1 MKDAHPRV
9 TRLSEYRPP
18 AFLVDTADLRFEL
31 GEDATLVHGRLA
43 LRRNAAT
50 DAPDAPLALNGQG
63 LVLESI
69 AIDGKALAAGDYRYE
84 DDLLHIP
91 SVPGHFVLETTVR
104 IEPQKNTALEGL
116 YRSRGMFCT
125 QCEPEGFRRITF
137 FPDRPDVL
145 ARFSTEIIAPRAGFP
160 VLLSNGNETARGELP
175 DGRHW
180 VRWEDPFPKPS
191 YLFALVAGDLVSL
204 DDRFV
209 TCSGRDV
216 ALRIFV
222 EPKDLDKCAFGME
235 ALKQSMRWD
244 EEVYGREYDLDV
256 FMIVAVDDF
265 NMGAMEN
272 KGLNVFNTSC
282 VLAHK
287 DITTD
292 AGFLRIAGIVAHEYF
307 HNWSGNRVTCR
318 DWFQLSLKEGFTVFR
333 DAQFSADTGA
343 SVVRRIENVALL
355 RTAQFAEDGGPMA
368 HPVRPDSYLEINN
381 FYTLTVYEKGA
392 ELVRMIRELVGPE
405 AFRRGSDLYFAR
417 HDGQA
422 VTTEDFVRAMEDAS
436 GRDLGQFRLW
446 YTQAGTPHLTFR
458 DAWDAATG
466 CYRLEVTQTCP
477 PTPGQPHKEPMHIP
491 VRLGLIGSNGEI
503 PFAQGGPLD
512 TEHVLELREPVS
524 EFVFTGIPEHPV
536 PSLLRGFSAP
546 VKASFDYSSED
557 LERLMRLDSDGFAR
571 WDAGQTLALRV
582 LQARM
587 AGHGGDGAD
596 ERLASA
602 FRALLREVS
611 ADPATVA
618 QMLVLPA
625 ETYLGELAGIIDPL
639 AIHAARQAERRA
651 LARELKAEFLACYE
665 RLLSEAEYR
674 VDPVQ
679 VGRRS
684 LRNACAHY
692 LSLLGDGAC
701 RSLLRRQ
708 YHDASNM
715 TDRLAALTAL
725 VQGDPDPASSGADVL
740 LADFQAHWRHEAL
753 ALNLWFTV
761 QAQRPHAEALDDVR
775 ALLQHRDFELR
786 NPNRVRALI
795 GAFCSGNAPG
805 FHRADSAGYR
815 FLCEQVSALDP
826 VNPQVA
832 ARLLAPL
839 TRWRRHAPGHA
850 EGMRSALE
858 TLRNLPGLSPDCFE
872 VVDKSLAAP
881 PAEAG

>member
-1 MKDAHPRV
+1 MKDAQPRV

-18 AFLVDTADLRFEL
+18 DFLVDTVDLRFEL
-31 GEDATLVHGRLA
+31 GDEFTLVHSRLA
-43 LRRNAAT
+43 LRRNTAAG
-50 DAPDAPLALNGQG
+50 AGNAPLLLNGQG
-63 LVLESI
+63 LSLLSI
-69 AIDGKALAAGDYRYE
+69 SIDGQALGASDFRYE
-84 DDLLHIP
+84 EDLLEVP
-91 SVPGHFVLETTVR
+91 SLPERCLLETCVR

-145 ARFSTEIIAPRAGFP
+145 ARFSTEIVAPREGFP
-160 VLLSNGNETARGELP
+160 VLLSNGNEAARGDLP

-204 DDRFV
+204 DDSFT
-209 TCSGRDV
+209 TCSGRTV

-222 EPKDLDKCAFGME
+222 EPKDLGKCAFGMD

-244 EEVYGREYDLDV
+244 EEVYGREYDLDI

-282 VLAHK
+282 VLAHP

-392 ELVRMIRELVGPE
+392 ELVRMIRELVGTE

-446 YTQAGTPHLTFR
+446 YTQAGTPQLLFR
-458 DAWDAATG
+458 DEYDEATST
-466 CYRLEVTQTCP
+466 YRLHVAQSCP
-477 PTPGQPHKEPMHIP
+477 PTPGQPQKDPMHIP
-491 VRLGLIGSNGEI
+491 VRLGLIGSSGELT
-503 PFAQGGPLD
+503 FTDAGSAKA
-512 TEHVLELREPVS
+512 TEHVLELRDAETT
-524 EFVFTGIPEHPV
+524 FAFTGIPERPV

-546 VKASFDYSSED
+546 VKARFDYSSVD
-557 LERLMRLDSDGFAR
+557 LERLMRLDTDGFAR

-582 LQARM
+582 LQSRM
-587 AGHGGDGAD
+587 AGQGGEDPDSG
-596 ERLASA
+596 LQSA
-602 FRALLREVS
+602 FRALLLDTS

-625 ETYLGELAGIIDPL
+625 ETYLGELAEIIDPL
-639 AIHAARQAERRA
+639 AIHAARQSERRA
-651 LARELKAEFLACYE
+651 LAHSLKAEFLDCYS
-665 RLLSEAEYR
+665 RLAPEADYR

-692 LSLLGDGAC
+692 LSLLGDAQC
-701 RSLLRRQ
+701 RALLREQ
-708 YHDASNM
+708 YHAALNM

-725 VQGDPDPASSGADVL
+725 VQGDPDPQASGATAL
-740 LADFQAHWRHEAL
+740 LQDFEARWRHEAL
-753 ALNLWFTV
+753 ALNLWFSV
-761 QAQRPHAEALDDVR
+761 QAQRPHAGALEDVR
-775 ALLQHRDFELR
+775 ALLGHRDFELR

-805 FHRADSAGYR
+805 FHRADGAGYR
-815 FLCEQVSALDP
+815 FLGEQVKVLDP
-826 VNPQVA
+826 MNPQVA

-839 TRWRRHAPGHA
+839 TRWRRHAPLHA
-850 EGMRSALE
+850 DGMRAVLESLRAL
-858 TLRNLPGLSPDCFE
+858 PSLSPDCFE
-872 VVDKSLAAP
+872 VVNKSLAVP
-881 PAEAG
+881 GG

>member
-1 MKDAHPRV
+1 MKDAQPRV

-18 AFLVDTADLRFEL
+18 DFLVDTVDLRFEL
-31 GEDATLVHGRLA
+31 GDEFTLVHSRLA
-43 LRRNAAT
+43 LRRNTAAG
-50 DAPDAPLALNGQG
+50 AGNAPLLLNGQG
-63 LVLESI
+63 LSLLSI
-69 AIDGKALAAGDYRYE
+69 SIDGQALEASDFRYE
-84 DDLLHIP
+84 EDLLEVP
-91 SVPGHFVLETTVR
+91 SVPERCLLETCVR

-145 ARFSTEIIAPRAGFP
+145 ARFSTEIVAPREGFP
-160 VLLSNGNETARGELP
+160 VLLSNGNEAARGELP

-204 DDRFV
+204 DDSFT
-209 TCSGRDV
+209 TCSGRTV
-216 ALRIFV
+216 VLRIFV
-222 EPKDLDKCAFGME
+222 EPKDLDKCAFGMD

-244 EEVYGREYDLDV
+244 EEVYGREYDLDI

-282 VLAHK
+282 VLAHP

-392 ELVRMIRELVGPE
+392 ELVRMIRELVGAE
-405 AFRRGSDLYFAR
+405 AFRRGSDLYFSR

-446 YTQAGTPHLTFR
+446 YTQAGTPQLLFR
-458 DAWDAATG
+458 DEYDAADAT
-466 CYRLEVTQTCP
+466 YRLHVAQSCP
-477 PTPGQPHKEPMHIP
+477 PTPGQPQKDPMHIP
-491 VRLGLIGSNGEI
+491 VRLGLIGSSGELA
-503 PFAQGGPLD
+503 FTDAGSAKA
-512 TEHVLELREPVS
+512 TEHVLELRDAETT
-524 EFVFTGIPEHPV
+524 FVFTGIPERPV

-546 VKASFDYSSED
+546 VKARFDYSSAD
-557 LERLMRLDSDGFAR
+557 LERLMRLDTDGFAR

-582 LQARM
+582 LQSRM
-587 AGHGGDGAD
+587 AGQAGAD
-596 ERLASA
+596 PDSGLQSA
-602 FRALLREVS
+602 FRALLLDTS

-625 ETYLGELAGIIDPL
+625 ETYLGELAEVIDPL
-639 AIHAARQAERRA
+639 AIHAARQSERRA
-651 LARELKAEFLACYE
+651 LAHSLKAEFLDCYS
-665 RLLSEAEYR
+665 RLAPEADYR

-692 LSLLGDGAC
+692 LSLLGDAQC
-701 RSLLRRQ
+701 RALLREQ
-708 YHDASNM
+708 YHAARNM

-725 VQGDPDPASSGADVL
+725 VQGDPDPQASGATAL
-740 LADFQAHWRHEAL
+740 LQDFEARWRHEAL
-753 ALNLWFTV
+753 ALNLWFSV
-761 QAQRPHAEALDDVR
+761 QAQRPHAGALEDVR
-775 ALLQHRDFELR
+775 ALLGHRDFELR
-786 NPNRVRALI
+786 NPTRVRALI

-805 FHRADSAGYR
+805 FHRADGAGYR
-815 FLCEQVSALDP
+815 FLGEQVKVLDP
-826 VNPQVA
+826 MNPQVA

-839 TRWRRHAPGHA
+839 TRWRRHAPLHA
-850 EGMRSALE
+850 DGMRAVLESLRAL
-858 TLRNLPGLSPDCFE
+858 PALSPDCFE
-872 VVDKSLAAP
+872 VVNKSLAVPGA
-881 PAEAG
+881 